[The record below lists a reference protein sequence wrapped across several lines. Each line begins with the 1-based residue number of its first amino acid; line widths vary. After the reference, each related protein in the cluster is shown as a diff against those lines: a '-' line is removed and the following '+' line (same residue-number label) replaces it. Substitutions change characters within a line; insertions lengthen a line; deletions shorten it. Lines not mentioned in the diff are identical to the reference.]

1 MPESLCDRVMEE
13 ISVAHD
19 EHRMDT
25 GAHLRWQAIL
35 ERRAAG
41 EPLAYLTGEREFH
54 GLMLHVTPD
63 VLIPRPDTELLVDW
77 AIELIDAHQ
86 ALPVRVLDIGTGS
99 GAIALALKQARPA
112 CQLTGV
118 DVSAGA
124 LQVAQDNG
132 MRLGLPVRWHL
143 SDGLAALAG
152 ESFEMIVANLPYV
165 ADGDPHLA
173 DLRHEPQLALT
184 SGPDGLDAIRRVG
197 ATASAHLQP
206 QGWLLL
212 EHGRDQSEEVS
223 ACLRQHGY
231 EDVQTRTDLAGHPRC
246 TGARSA
252 AR

>member
-1 MPESLCDRVMEE
+1 
-13 ISVAHD
+13 
-19 EHRMDT
+19 
-25 GAHLRWQAIL
+25 
-35 ERRAAG
+35 
-41 EPLAYLTGEREFH
+41 
-54 GLMLHVTPD
+54 
-63 VLIPRPDTELLVDW
+63 
-77 AIELIDAHQ
+77 
-86 ALPVRVLDIGTGS
+86 
-99 GAIALALKQARPA
+99 
-112 CQLTGV
+112 
-118 DVSAGA
+118 
-124 LQVAQDNG
+124 
-132 MRLGLPVRWHL
+132 
-143 SDGLAALAG
+143 
-152 ESFEMIVANLPYV
+152 MIVANLPYV